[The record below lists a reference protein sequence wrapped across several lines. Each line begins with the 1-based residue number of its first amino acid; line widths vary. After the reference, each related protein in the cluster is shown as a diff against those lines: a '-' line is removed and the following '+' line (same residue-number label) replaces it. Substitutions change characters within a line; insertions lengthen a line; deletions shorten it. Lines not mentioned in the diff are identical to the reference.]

1 MNVKE
6 NYIKA
11 VILEENDS
19 KDYFMSI
26 PAISHLTSLE
36 LKKPITFF
44 VGENGTGKSTLLEAI
59 AVCFGF
65 NPEGGSLDFMFNTK
79 NSHSELYEYIT
90 LMKGLKRPKDGF
102 FLRAESLYNVATYI
116 EETEKFSTNIVEYAR
131 YGGKS
136 LHEQSHGES
145 FLNLMN
151 SRFTEEG
158 IYILDEPEAALSP
171 QRQLALMIILKNLV
185 KNGSQ
190 FIIATHSPI
199 LLAIDDADIFS
210 FDGYEI
216 EKLYYEETEPYQI
229 TKMFIEDRKN
239 ILSRLYEIDE
249 QSEDLKVEETI
260 DYKIVPEQ
268 LKKYEEYDRL
278 QKY

>member
-1 MNVKE
+1 
-6 NYIKA
+6 
-11 VILEENDS
+11 
-19 KDYFMSI
+19 
-26 PAISHLTSLE
+26 
-36 LKKPITFF
+36 
-44 VGENGTGKSTLLEAI
+44 
-59 AVCFGF
+59 
-65 NPEGGSLDFMFNTK
+65 
-79 NSHSELYEYIT
+79 
-90 LMKGLKRPKDGF
+90 
-102 FLRAESLYNVATYI
+102 
-116 EETEKFSTNIVEYAR
+116 
-131 YGGKS
+131 
-136 LHEQSHGES
+136 
-145 FLNLMN
+145 
-151 SRFTEEG
+151 
-158 IYILDEPEAALSP
+158 
-171 QRQLALMIILKNLV
+171 MIILKNLV